1 MPKLIQSKPLFGIP
15 FYVWKIDPKEY
26 DKDKILNTIK
36 ENYKLDPN
44 RNKWSKT
51 SNLHHA
57 NKDFANKDFK
67 QINYTKVGRLY
78 GEIIKNF
85 FSQLDFVKPIDYTW
99 QIVNYTAQKKNQFMN
114 EHDHLPDCS
123 FSGVHFLK
131 INKSNSP
138 LKFTNPASIAS
149 YVRFIIPDYYVFNRD
164 NLDHSYL
171 NSKQE
176 FLPEEDTV
184 CIFPSSLKHEVPIQQ
199 SNDLRVTIAFNITI
213 KDKNENKR

>member
-15 FYVWKIDPKEY
+15 FYVWKINPKEY

-44 RNKWSKT
+44 RNEWSRQ

-67 QINYTKVGRLY
+67 QINYT
-78 GEIIKNF
+78 
-85 FSQLDFVKPIDYTW
+85 
-99 QIVNYTAQKKNQFMN
+99 AQKKNQFMN
-114 EHDHLPDCS
+114 EHDHLPDAS

-138 LKFTNPASIAS
+138 LKFTNPAPIAD
-149 YVRFIIPDYYVFNRD
+149 YARFIIPDYYVFNRD
-164 NLDHSYL
+164 NLDNSYL
-171 NSKQE
+171 NSKQA
-176 FLPEEDTV
+176 FLPEEDIV
-184 CIFPSSLKHEVPIQQ
+184 CIFPSSLKHEVPIQK

-213 KDKNENKR
+213 KDKNENKK